1 MSLGGSPGATVMV
14 IGTGGVG
21 SNVIQVCKAFGAAK
35 IIAVDIDDTKLEMA
49 MSMGATHV
57 INSKTSDKSVPERVV
72 DIVGKAKGISLL
84 DSDRS
89 HEKFEYHPQWQAPQI

>member
-1 MSLGGSPGATVMV
+1 MSLGGSPGATVMI

-72 DIVGKAKGISLL
+72 DIVGKAKGSTSLL
-84 DSDRS
+84 DSSRT
-89 HEKFEYHPQWQAPQI
+89 HEKYEYHPQCQ

>member
-49 MSMGATHV
+49 MSMM
-57 INSKTSDKSVPERVV
+57 
-72 DIVGKAKGISLL
+72 
-84 DSDRS
+84 
-89 HEKFEYHPQWQAPQI
+89 